1 MTEDKKLK
9 ALIVDDEPIACRRIQ
24 RMLADD
30 PEIQVVA
37 TSTNGEQ
44 ALQAIQQFAPDLLFL
59 DIQMPGMNGFALL
72 EHIAP
77 EKIPHVIFVTAY
89 DQYALRAFEVH
100 ALDYLLKPFDRE
112 RFAAAVSRAKIHI
125 EKDRST
131 QINRG
136 ILSLLKEFN
145 TKAEYVKRLVIK
157 TNGRI
162 FFLKTDEIDW
172 IEAEGKYVYL
182 HVGKDAHLMR
192 QSISGLETEL
202 DPDKFIRIHRSA
214 IVNVERIQELQP
226 WFHGEYRVLLRN
238 GTQLMLSRS
247 HREKL
252 QSLLGL

>member
-1 MTEDKKLK
+1 MEDEKLK

-30 PEIQVVA
+30 PDIQVVG
-37 TSTNGEQ
+37 TCTNGQQ
-44 ALQAIQQFAPDLLFL
+44 AIEAIQQYSPDLLFL
-59 DIQMPGMNGFALL
+59 DIQMPGMNGFTVL
-72 EHIAP
+72 ENISAQ
-77 EKIPHVIFVTAY
+77 KMPHVIFVTAY

-112 RFAAAVSRAKIHI
+112 RFSGAVSRAKKQI

-131 QINRG
+131 QINHG

-145 TKAEYVKRLVIK
+145 TKSEYVKRLVIK

-172 IEAEGKYVYL
+172 VEAEGKYVYL
-182 HVGKDAHLMR
+182 HVGKDSHLMR
-192 QSISGLETEL
+192 QSISGLESEL
-202 DPDKFIRIHRSA
+202 DPAKFIRIHRSA
-214 IVNVERIQELQP
+214 IVNIERIQELQP